1 MARDF
6 IEIQKYLSG
15 VDYPASKQR
24 LVEYARD
31 KGAPEDL
38 LKDLNGIPDEEYD
51 GPNRV
56 SSAVAHH

>member
-15 VDYPASKQR
+15 VDYPASKRQ
-24 LVEYARD
+24 LVEHA
-31 KGAPEDL
+31 KSNGAPEDL
-38 LKDLNGIPDEEYD
+38 LNDLNGIPDEEYD

-56 SSAVAHH
+56 SSAVAHS